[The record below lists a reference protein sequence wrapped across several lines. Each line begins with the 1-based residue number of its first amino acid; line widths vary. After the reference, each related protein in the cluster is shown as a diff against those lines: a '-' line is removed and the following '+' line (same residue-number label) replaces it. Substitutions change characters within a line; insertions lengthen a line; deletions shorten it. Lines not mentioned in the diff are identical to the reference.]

1 LSAICTEHLI
11 AVAEKLI
18 AGLIRNPR
26 LVPVVVSTGL
36 TDAHFP
42 RGVGLQAPFR
52 FAVAGPE
59 CVERHVASNYE
70 DLSHTVLRRL
80 AKSPMTLTVAE
91 ARTLAHYLLDP
102 GPDRGELAVRAEA
115 KCTAKDQAIE
125 FLRRALADGGMLV
138 TELEARARIAGL
150 LKPGQPIGQCK
161 PFRDAKRKLGIKS
174 DRKGFGRT
182 ARYHWRLPVHG

>member
-1 LSAICTEHLI
+1 MTEPTQDPDHRIAAAEQLI
-11 AVAEKLI
+11 AALI
-18 AGLIRNPR
+18 QNPT
-26 LVPVVVSTGL
+26 LVPVIVSTGL

-70 DLSHTVLRRL
+70 DPSHTVLRRL
-80 AKSPMTLTVAE
+80 ANSPITLTVAE

-150 LKPGQPIGQCK
+150 LKPGQPIGQCARVSAG
-161 PFRDAKRKLGIKS
+161 PAITIGDCRSVGRSMD
-174 DRKGFGRT
+174 DFGR
-182 ARYHWRLPVHG
+182 HG